1 MKPYGV
7 KRNWNN
13 DILVKNGVAQRRKT
27 HTKWKKL
34 MHRKAR
40 RTDRYTIRR
49 EVCQIIKYK

>member
-7 KRNWNN
+7 KRSWNN

-34 MHRKAR
+34 MHRRER
-40 RTDRYTIRR
+40 RTWNNNRSTICTNNNG
-49 EVCQIIKYK
+49 E